1 MADSASAPGA
11 ERAPASTS
19 ATAAAP
25 GEVSSSTCAPQQKG
39 QPQHPLS
46 TDADGERGD
55 RTGDSSNAP
64 AARKQRPSPMH
75 LFSHS
80 SSTRG
85 QEGHSGH
92 GSNSNDI
99 QHQDKSQQQEQ
110 SQQSPPF
117 TPTAS
122 ARWTAL
128 KQKLRDSGAVRSSS
142 TGPGAT
148 HDSAAGG
155 GSNGQQNAVALAVAN
170 LRRRKKDSS
179 GLKSAAKKVMGG
191 IDLTKEL
198 ESGVLPVFLVKMA
211 FERDEQS
218 HRRIPVLLNHVKL
231 RIADSISAA
240 STTGATVFR
249 IELEYGDGMCR
260 WVVYRQLRDFI
271 NLHAHYRAAALRGF
285 LGRPVGASDGEAL
298 DLPSFPKTSIPYF
311 NRITGSGSMS
321 VGGSGGGHGNG
332 NGNGTGNGTAQHD
345 GRDDDPQ
352 ALAAAVQSATSGQ
365 TNRSKA
371 EFARAQR
378 EALEGYILELIKRVM
393 FRPEANRIL
402 RFFEMSALGISLAS
416 RGGIQGKQGY
426 LRIMSSNASRKSQH
440 SKLFNKLNIA
450 ERREP
455 RWCIVRESYIVMVE
469 QPDSLQVWDVFL
481 MDNDFTVERPKR
493 LYKQTLHAID
503 ELAHGDCTDEEVEEG
518 DALAAAD
525 AGGGVGVHHKHHH
538 RKSESEDKDATLRGT
553 HPKSKLKDTAALL
566 TGGQFTDKAIEKE
579 AAKDKHLDADGEVKK
594 PHAKRS
600 RRKASASAVAGVSN
614 HTFYIKNAERKI
626 KLVAP
631 NERQMEQFIASIERI
646 SDNNIFCGQNRFD
659 STFPIRLNCSAQ
671 WLVDGRDYYWNASK
685 ALLMAKE
692 RIYIHDWWLSPEVY
706 LRRPGRPKYRLDN
719 ILKKKAEQG
728 VKIFVIIYSE
738 VSNSFTPTDS
748 GYTKHRLLD
757 LHPNIYVQRSPN
769 HIQVG
774 QFFWAHH
781 EKLLVVDE
789 VIAFMG
795 GFDLCF
801 GRYDTAAH
809 VLVDDAEIGKDEH
822 QEPLEPSGVDPDLLG
837 PSRSGEE
844 AHIWP
849 GQDYANERVIEW
861 HTLSKPEQ
869 DLFARDKYPR
879 MPWHDTGIQ
888 LVGQPARDLCRHFVQ
903 RWDYLLRIKNHTRI
917 MPFLLPPP
925 DFLPSELE
933 QYGLMGKCEA
943 QICRSAGPWSLGLNK
958 VECSIQ
964 NAYLKAIQMSEHFV
978 IENQFF
984 VTSTV
989 VEGTKIENRIGDAL
1003 VSRIIKAHREGTPW
1017 RAIIVIPLIPGFP
1030 MPIDSADA
1038 TSIRIIVQ
1046 CQARSISRG
1055 QHSIFGRLRRE
1066 GIDPEDYISFFSLR
1080 NWGKLRGGQLV
1091 TEQVYVHGKI
1101 MIVDDRLALIGSAN
1115 INERSQTG
1123 SRDSEL
1129 AVVIRDME
1137 LVDGKM
1143 AGQPFKVGPFAHS
1156 LRLRLMRE
1164 HLGLDVDALEERE
1177 LHEQDETT
1185 ANAEGS
1191 ARSSLNGDKASQT
1204 WSIDPAI
1211 FEDPLADEFY
1221 QDVWLAS
1228 ALKNTEIYRM
1238 VFKSVPDDTVTTWA
1252 QYKAFVAWAERV
1264 GRSAPKRASAHQDN
1278 LGQYG
1283 HSNLNEVGGDANAS
1297 GGSGSGSRRE
1307 GLSSQ
1312 TASPSF
1318 AEKLLHPSSSERAG
1332 SRGGHHQAAA
1342 SSSSTAGGGHGQGHG
1357 QAQAHGRRSGTSAH
1371 SSDSEGYAE
1380 RKLEGVVN
1388 SVLPPGLQP
1397 ARGPADAHKPTK
1409 PPAGVGTSTSG
1420 ASAAGGSANGHGNG
1434 NGGPTPSAPG
1444 ATDTFSDRE
1453 LERMEALLE
1462 ELQGNLVIH
1471 PTRFLEAEDFAGNF
1485 IFASDLL
1492 QSNMTFAVFA

>member
-1 MADSASAPGA
+1 MADLSEVDAETGSSAQSPVPNDGQ
-11 ERAPASTS
+11 RDD
-19 ATAAAP
+19 
-25 GEVSSSTCAPQQKG
+25 QQ
-39 QPQHPLS
+39 QAQS
-46 TDADGERGD
+46 Q
-55 RTGDSSNAP
+55 S
-64 AARKQRPSPMH
+64 
-75 LFSHS
+75 
-80 SSTRG
+80 
-85 QEGHSGH
+85 QEGSKSKIQEHGTTASPAPEANSAGPSTNIGRKKPSRITSFSPSSRSGE
-92 GSNSNDI
+92 N
-99 QHQDKSQQQEQ
+99 KSKTDDR
-110 SQQSPPF
+110 PPF

-122 ARWTAL
+122 ARWTNI
-128 KQKLRDSGAVRSSS
+128 KQKLRDSGTALGGSS
-142 TGPGAT
+142 GPGAS
-148 HDSAAGG
+148 SANEGG
-155 GSNGQQNAVALAVAN
+155 GNQNVVTQAVNN
-170 LRRRKKDSS
+170 LRRKKKEVAS
-179 GLKSAAKKVMGG
+179 GLKNSVRRVTGG
-191 IDLTKEL
+191 VDLTKEL

-218 HRRIPVLLNHVKL
+218 HRRIPVLLNHVQL
-231 RIADSISAA
+231 RIADSISPT

-249 IELEYGDGMCR
+249 IELEYGDGLCR

-285 LGRPVGASDGEAL
+285 LGRPVGASDNDAL

-311 NRITGSGSMS
+311 NRITGN
-321 VGGSGGGHGNG
+321 VGGSGHADEKEKERQSDEDAEEGSGAA
-332 NGNGTGNGTAQHD
+332 GTQ
-345 GRDDDPQ
+345 Q
-352 ALAAAVQSATSGQ
+352 AGQSSK
-365 TNRSKA
+365 SKA

-378 EALEGYILELIKRVM
+378 DALEAYTLELMKRVL
-393 FRPEANRIL
+393 FRPEANRIM
-402 RFFEMSALGISLAS
+402 RFFELSALGISLAS

-426 LRIMSSNASRKSQH
+426 LRIMSSNTSRKSQH
-440 SKLFNKLNIA
+440 NKFINKLNILD
-450 ERREP
+450 RREP
-455 RWCIVRESYIVMVE
+455 RWCIIRESYIVIVE

-481 MDNDFTVERPKR
+481 MDNDFSVERPKR
-493 LYKQTLHAID
+493 LYQQTLHAID
-503 ELAHGDCTDEEVEEG
+503 ELAHGDTEEEIDEG
-518 DALAAAD
+518 DDLAAAD
-525 AGGGVGVHHKHHH
+525 AGGGVGVRH
-538 RKSESEDKDATLRGT
+538 RHRQHSDPEDKDATLRGT
-553 HPKSKLKDTAALL
+553 QSKGKMKDTVALL
-566 TGGQFTDKAIEKE
+566 TGGQFTHQAMVRDAAEEKKEGEKGDKGKGKAKKSYEKT
-579 AAKDKHLDADGEVKK
+579 K
-594 PHAKRS
+594 

-614 HTFYIKNAERKI
+614 HTFYIKNSERKI

-646 SDNNIFCGQNRFD
+646 SDQSIFCGQNRFE

-671 WLVDGRDYYWNASK
+671 WLVDGRDYYWNVSK

-692 RIYIHDWWLSPEVY
+692 RIYIHDWWLSPVRIMIAMN
-706 LRRPGRPKYRLDN
+706 LDSFWPGRPKYRLDN

-738 VSNSFTPTDS
+738 VSNNFTPTDS

-781 EKLLVVDE
+781 EKLLIVDE

-809 VLVDDAEIGKDEH
+809 ALVDDAEIGKDEH
-822 QEPLEPSGVDPDLLG
+822 DEPLEPQGSDAGLLG
-837 PSRSGEE
+837 PSRGGVE

-861 HTLSKPEQ
+861 HTLSKPEE
-869 DLFARDKYPR
+869 DLFPRDKYPR
-879 MPWHDTGIQ
+879 MPWHDTGVQ

-903 RWDYLLRIKNHTRI
+903 RWDYLLRIKNHTRV

-978 IENQFF
+978 YIENQFF

-1017 RAIIVIPLIPGFP
+1017 RAVIVIPLIPGFP
-1030 MPIDSADA
+1030 TAIDSADA

-1129 AVVIRDME
+1129 AVIIRDME
-1137 LVDGKM
+1137 LIDGKM

-1164 HLGLDVDALEERE
+1164 HMGLDVDELEERE
-1177 LHEQDETT
+1177 LHEQDAAADTP
-1185 ANAEGS
+1185 ADAAGS
-1191 ARSSLNGDKASQT
+1191 SRSSLNGEKAQAGSAL
-1204 WSIDPAI
+1204 DPAI
-1211 FEDPLADEFY
+1211 FEDPLDNAFY
-1221 QDVWLAS
+1221 KDIWLAT
-1228 ALKNTEIYRM
+1228 AQRNTDIYRL

-1252 QYKAFVAWAERV
+1252 QYKAFVAWSERL
-1264 GRSAPKRASAHQDN
+1264 GRSAPKRASPQQDN
-1278 LGQYG
+1278 LGQYA
-1283 HSNLNEVGGDANAS
+1283 HPILNDEVDAT
-1297 GGSGSGSRRE
+1297 RRE
-1307 GLSSQ
+1307 GQSST

-1318 AEKLLHPSSSERAG
+1318 AEKLLHPLSSDRSKGHAATSSG
-1332 SRGGHHQAAA
+1332 SAA
-1342 SSSSTAGGGHGQGHG
+1342 H
-1357 QAQAHGRRSGTSAH
+1357 RRSASNH
-1371 SSDSEGYAE
+1371 SSDSDGLAE
-1380 RKLEGVVN
+1380 RKVESVVN
-1388 SVLPPGLQP
+1388 NALPHGLQS
-1397 ARGPADAHKPTK
+1397 ARGPMDTNKSTK
-1409 PPAGVGTSTSG
+1409 PPG
-1420 ASAAGGSANGHGNG
+1420 GGSSAGHGG
-1434 NGGPTPSAPG
+1434 VPVPAPS
-1444 ATDTFSDRE
+1444 DTFTDRE

-1462 ELQGNLVIH
+1462 ELQGSLVIH
-1471 PTRFLEAEDFAGNF
+1471 PTRFLEAEDLAGNF

-1492 QSNMTFAVFA
+1492 QSNMTFSVFA

>member
-1 MADSASAPGA
+1 MAGLAELDAAGTSAQSPSGEAEDAQRVQGQDAPSSKDNHDGTTPAAQEPTDATATATASAKTAKKKSSSRMPSFAPSTRAGTQPNNSE
-11 ERAPASTS
+11 ERPAFNPTPS
-19 ATAAAP
+19 ARWSNIKQKLQQGGSAIASGSGSGAAP
-25 GEVSSSTCAPQQKG
+25 NNEGGGNQSAVAMAVSNLRRKKK
-39 QPQHPLS
+39 
-46 TDADGERGD
+46 DAGSGMK
-55 RTGDSSNAP
+55 N
-64 AARKQRPSPMH
+64 AARKV
-75 LFSHS
+75 
-80 SSTRG
+80 T
-85 QEGHSGH
+85 
-92 GSNSNDI
+92 
-99 QHQDKSQQQEQ
+99 
-110 SQQSPPF
+110 
-117 TPTAS
+117 
-122 ARWTAL
+122 
-128 KQKLRDSGAVRSSS
+128 
-142 TGPGAT
+142 
-148 HDSAAGG
+148 
-155 GSNGQQNAVALAVAN
+155 
-170 LRRRKKDSS
+170 
-179 GLKSAAKKVMGG
+179 GG

-198 ESGVLPVFLVKMA
+198 ESGILPVFLVKMA
-211 FERDEQS
+211 FERDEQ
-218 HRRIPVLLNHVKL
+218 HNRRIPVLLNHVQL
-231 RIADSISAA
+231 RIADSIAPTSA
-240 STTGATVFR
+240 SGATVFR
-249 IELEYGDGMCR
+249 IELEYGDGLCR

-285 LGRPVGASDGEAL
+285 LGRPVGASDNEAL

-311 NRITGSGSMS
+311 NRITGN
-321 VGGSGGGHGNG
+321 VGGSGSDGKEKEKDKDKERHVEEVIGESSGG
-332 NGNGTGNGTAQHD
+332 AAL
-345 GRDDDPQ
+345 PQ
-352 ALAAAVQSATSGQ
+352 PGPSS
-365 TNRSKA
+365 RSKA

-378 EALEGYILELIKRVM
+378 EALEAYTLELIKRVL
-393 FRPEANRIL
+393 FRPEANRIM
-402 RFFEMSALGISLAS
+402 RFFEMSALGVSLAS

-426 LRIMSSNASRKSQH
+426 LRIMSSNTSRKSQH
-440 SKLFNKLNIA
+440 NKLFTKLNIM

-493 LYKQTLHAID
+493 LYQQAIHAVD
-503 ELAHGDCTDEEVEEG
+503 ELAHGDCTDDEIDEG
-518 DALAAAD
+518 DDLAAAD
-525 AGGGVGVHHKHHH
+525 AGGGVGVRHKHHRDPEH
-538 RKSESEDKDATLRGT
+538 EDKEATLR
-553 HPKSKLKDTAALL
+553 SKGSKGKMKDTVALL
-566 TGGQFTDKAIEKE
+566 TGGQFTHYGIEKDAVE
-579 AAKDKHLDADGEVKK
+579 EKNNLDKNGKPKKAK
-594 PHAKRS
+594 KR
-600 RRKASASAVAGVSN
+600 KASAVAGVSN

-646 SDNNIFCGQNRFD
+646 SDKSIFCGQNRFD

-738 VSNSFTPTDS
+738 VSNNFTPTDS
-748 GYTKHRLLD
+748 SYTKHRLLD

-781 EKLLVVDE
+781 EKLLVIDE

-809 VLVDDAEIGKDEH
+809 ALVDDAEIGKDEH
-822 QEPLEPSGVDPDLLG
+822 AEPLEPQGSDPNLFG
-837 PSRSGEE
+837 PSRGGVE

-869 DLFARDKYPR
+869 DLFPRDKYPR

-903 RWDYLLRIKNHTRI
+903 RWDYLLRIKNHTRV

-978 IENQFF
+978 YIENQFF

-1003 VSRIIKAHREGTPW
+1003 VSRIIRAHREGTPW
-1017 RAIIVIPLIPGFP
+1017 RAVIVIPLIPGFP
-1030 MPIDSADA
+1030 TPIDSAEA

-1101 MIVDDRLALIGSAN
+1101 MVVDDRLALIGSAN

-1137 LVDGKM
+1137 LIDGKM

-1164 HLGLDVDALEERE
+1164 HMGLDVDELEERE
-1177 LHEQDETT
+1177 LHEQDATGEAAAETQ
-1185 ANAEGS
+1185 GS
-1191 ARSSLNGDKASQT
+1191 SGSSLSGEKTPAGPTLN
-1204 WSIDPAI
+1204 PAI
-1211 FEDPLADEFY
+1211 FEDPLANEFY
-1221 QDVWLAS
+1221 KDVWLSTAQR
-1228 ALKNTEIYRM
+1228 NTDIYRL

-1252 QYKAFVAWAERV
+1252 QYKAFVAWSERL
-1264 GRSAPKRASAHQDN
+1264 GRSAPKRASAPQDN
-1278 LGQYG
+1278 MGQYAPPI
-1283 HSNLNEVGGDANAS
+1283 LNEDVDAV
-1297 GGSGSGSRRE
+1297 RRE
-1307 GLSSQ
+1307 GQGQSSQ

-1318 AEKLLHPSSSERAG
+1318 AEKLLHPLSSSDRGKGHAATGSSSGGGAAG
-1332 SRGGHHQAAA
+1332 GRR
-1342 SSSSTAGGGHGQGHG
+1342 SSSTY
-1357 QAQAHGRRSGTSAH
+1357 
-1371 SSDSEGYAE
+1371 SSDSEGFAE
-1380 RKLEGVVN
+1380 RKLEGVAN
-1388 SVLPPGLQP
+1388 AAAPHGWQS
-1397 ARGPADAHKPTK
+1397 ARGPGAGDTNKSTRPPGAGAGSSSGHGGAPP
-1409 PPAGVGTSTSG
+1409 PPA
-1420 ASAAGGSANGHGNG
+1420 
-1434 NGGPTPSAPG
+1434 
-1444 ATDTFSDRE
+1444 ATDTFTDRE
-1453 LERMEALLE
+1453 LERMEVLLE
-1462 ELQGNLVIH
+1462 GLQGNLVMH

-1492 QSNMTFAVFA
+1492 QSNMTFSVFA

>member
-1 MADSASAPGA
+1 MSAARTEEAAGASAATQQHETPAFRFLAPDVSEPVASPEELSTPANGA
-11 ERAPASTS
+11 SGSYLTAKEGRKPRPSRLNSTLLSDPAGGDASD
-19 ATAAAP
+19 TAA
-25 GEVSSSTCAPQQKG
+25 
-39 QPQHPLS
+39 
-46 TDADGERGD
+46 
-55 RTGDSSNAP
+55 
-64 AARKQRPSPMH
+64 
-75 LFSHS
+75 
-80 SSTRG
+80 
-85 QEGHSGH
+85 
-92 GSNSNDI
+92 
-99 QHQDKSQQQEQ
+99 
-110 SQQSPPF
+110 PF
-117 TPTAS
+117 PPTAS
-122 ARWTAL
+122 ARWHQL
-128 KQKLRDSGAVRSSS
+128 RQKLRESGL
-142 TGPGAT
+142 GG
-148 HDSAAGG
+148 AGG
-155 GSNGQQNAVALAVAN
+155 EGQANGGGPAHQSTMAMAVSGL
-170 LRRRKKDSS
+170 RKKRKET
-179 GLKSAAKKVMGG
+179 GNQKTAASKVTGG

-218 HRRIPVLLNHVKL
+218 NRRIPVLLNHVKL
-231 RIADSISAA
+231 RIADSISAT
-240 STTGATVFR
+240 STSGATVFR
-249 IELEYGDGMCR
+249 IELEYGDGLCR

-271 NLHAHYRAAALRGF
+271 NLHAHYRAAALRGI

-311 NRITGSGSMS
+311 NRLTGSGSTGQQLEEKLKHQNEE
-321 VGGSGGGHGNG
+321 VNG
-332 NGNGTGNGTAQHD
+332 EVTSPGPHIGQGTK
-345 GRDDDPQ
+345 
-352 ALAAAVQSATSGQ
+352 
-365 TNRSKA
+365 SKA

-378 EALEGYILELIKRVM
+378 EALQAYVLELIRRVM

-416 RGGIQGKQGY
+416 RGGIQGKQGF
-426 LRIMSSNASRKSQH
+426 LRIMSSNTSRKSQH
-440 SKLFNKLNIA
+440 KTFLHKLNIV
-450 ERREP
+450 EKREP
-455 RWCIVRESYIVMVE
+455 RWCIVRESYLVIVE

-481 MDNDFTVERPKR
+481 FDNDFSVERPKR
-493 LYKQTLHAID
+493 LYKQTFQAID
-503 ELAHGDCTDEEVEEG
+503 ELAHGDCSDDEVDEG
-518 DALAAAD
+518 DELAAAD
-525 AGGGVGVHHKHHH
+525 AGGGVGVRHKHNHKRH
-538 RKSESEDKDATLRGT
+538 SEDKDATLRGT
-553 HPKSKLKDTAALL
+553 PSKSKFKDTAALL
-566 TGGQFTDKAIEKE
+566 TGGQFTDRAIRKEDDKKKNVDEKGNVKAPK
-579 AAKDKHLDADGEVKK
+579 AKIK
-594 PHAKRS
+594 
-600 RRKASASAVAGVSN
+600 RRKASAAAVTGVSN

-646 SDNNIFCGQNRFD
+646 AEANIFTGQNRFD

-671 WLVDGRDYYWNASK
+671 WLADGRDYYWNASK

-692 RIYIHDWWLSPEVY
+692 RIYIHDWWL
-706 LRRPGRPKYRLDN
+706 RPGRPKYRLDH

-728 VKIFVIIYSE
+728 VKIFVILYSE

-748 GYTKHRLLD
+748 GYTKHRLLE

-801 GRYDTAAH
+801 GRYDTPAH
-809 VLVDDAEIGKDEH
+809 VLVDDAELTRDEH
-822 QEPLEPSGVDPDLLG
+822 EDPLEPAGKDPSLFG
-837 PSRSGEE
+837 PSRSGAE

-879 MPWHDTGIQ
+879 MPWHDVGIQ

-903 RWDYLLRIKNHTRI
+903 RWDYLLRIKNHTRV

-925 DFLPSELE
+925 DFLPAELE

-964 NAYLKAIQMSEHFV
+964 NAYLKAIH

-989 VEGTKIENRIGDAL
+989 VEGTKIENKIGDAL
-1003 VSRIIKAHREGTPW
+1003 VSRIIRAHREGTPW

-1091 TEQVYVHGKI
+1091 TEQVYIHGKI
-1101 MIVDDRLALIGSAN
+1101 LIADDRLALIGSAN
-1115 INERSQTG
+1115 INERSQLG

-1129 AVVIRDME
+1129 AVVVRDTE

-1143 AGQPFKVGPFAHS
+1143 AGQPYKVGPFAHS

-1164 HLGLDVDALEERE
+1164 HLGLDVDELEERE
-1177 LHEQDETT
+1177 LHEQDRT
-1185 ANAEGS
+1185 ADTMES
-1191 ARSSLNGDKASQT
+1191 STSSLSGDKDPKDPV
-1204 WSIDPAI
+1204 IDPAI
-1211 FEDPLADEFY
+1211 FEDPLAEDFY
-1221 QDVWLAS
+1221 KDVWLAS
-1228 ALKNTEIYRM
+1228 AQRNTELFRM

-1252 QYKAFVAWAERV
+1252 QYKAFVSWSERL
-1264 GRSAPKRASAHQDN
+1264 GRSAPKRAPTHQDN
-1278 LGQYG
+1278 LGQYA
-1283 HSNLNEVGGDANAS
+1283 HPILNEEPAAS
-1297 GGSGSGSRRE
+1297 KNDGAPSA
-1307 GLSSQ
+1307 SSQ

-1318 AEKLLHPSSSERAG
+1318 AEKLLSPLSADRGKHQNHGAATASSASGTAGRRSTSTASSDSDAGAAERKVE
-1332 SRGGHHQAAA
+1332 HAAA
-1342 SSSSTAGGGHGQGHG
+1342 SM
-1357 QAQAHGRRSGTSAH
+1357 
-1371 SSDSEGYAE
+1371 
-1380 RKLEGVVN
+1380 
-1388 SVLPPGLQP
+1388 LPAGLQP
-1397 ARGPADAHKPTK
+1397 ARGPSDAQKATRPPGGGHQ
-1409 PPAGVGTSTSG
+1409 PAG
-1420 ASAAGGSANGHGNG
+1420 
-1434 NGGPTPSAPG
+1434 GPATTPVPA
-1444 ATDTFSDRE
+1444 ATDTFTDRE

-1462 ELQGNLVIH
+1462 ELQGNLVLH
-1471 PTRFLEAEDFAGNF
+1471 PTRFLEAEDLAGNF